1 MGNENEIDDIPENPE
16 NKNNNRFLKRNVR
29 KSDLTQEEI
38 EILKCLSNP
47 KKSYYCLRCE
57 DFPLIS
63 FSIVNEPFDK
73 SKKKKLVELI
83 LLEHDEHIILND
95 KINTAIGIC
104 STSYIEQFKISE
116 IVKEKYIK
124 NTSDDLLP
132 FETLDDFYE
141 FLKVVIKYKDL
152 KEKISFYNLGDTNK
166 NKIFSFFEFILSVGL
181 YGFGTLYE
189 YLNALSIS
197 DYLIFDVLKQYN
209 TGFKMENEDF
219 IYETAN
225 FHLEKVID
233 IIKVNDNNLYAF
245 IIDVKKYDT
254 YYEYPL
260 CGIFLKN
267 LDFKTKGIN
276 SFKYL
281 TYNEKEPPQ
290 KDILVRFKD
299 NIFEKSNYK
308 NIIELETDKYLLL
321 NDSEKNNLIIAFL
334 IGKSNKYHYELIK
347 DMNCLAFLKL
357 KSNKIFILGESN
369 IYLMKYNKN
378 NLEQEKIIYYP
389 MKFIDH
395 NFYYLI
401 YELLN
406 GDVIFTIDYN
416 KFCYINMKTF
426 MIQTVFEY
434 QFKENDFISKFN
446 QLKCKKNYLYCFT
459 LNESFEIN
467 LNNGKIRCLETF
479 YNKYQYIQLD
489 EYYINLVNKYLYILN
504 ENNDNLYEK
513 ELNINC
519 NNGRVIIISEKERLF
534 AILNFNKRDDQMN
547 VNIYKINKNNQ

>member
-245 IIDVKKYDT
+245 IIDVKKYDS

-389 MKFIDH
+389 MKFI
-395 NFYYLI
+395 
-401 YELLN
+401 
-406 GDVIFTIDYN
+406 
-416 KFCYINMKTF
+416 
-426 MIQTVFEY
+426 
-434 QFKENDFISKFN
+434 
-446 QLKCKKNYLYCFT
+446 
-459 LNESFEIN
+459 
-467 LNNGKIRCLETF
+467 
-479 YNKYQYIQLD
+479 
-489 EYYINLVNKYLYILN
+489 
-504 ENNDNLYEK
+504 
-513 ELNINC
+513 
-519 NNGRVIIISEKERLF
+519 VIIFI
-534 AILNFNKRDDQMN
+534 I
-547 VNIYKINKNNQ
+547 

>member
-1 MGNENEIDDIPENPE
+1 
-16 NKNNNRFLKRNVR
+16 VR

-459 LNESFEIN
+459 LNESFEVN

>member
-1 MGNENEIDDIPENPE
+1 MGNENESDDIPENPE

-57 DFPLIS
+57 GFPLIS
-63 FSIVNEPFDK
+63 FSIVNDPFDK

-166 NKIFSFFEFILSVGL
+166 NKVFSFFEFILSVGL

-197 DYLIFDVLKQYN
+197 DFLIFDVLKQYN
-209 TGFKMENEDF
+209 TGFKMENDDF

-225 FHLEKVID
+225 FHLDKVID

-245 IIDVKKYDT
+245 IIDVKTYDT
-254 YYEYPL
+254 YYKYPL

-267 LDFKTKGIN
+267 LDFKTKSIS

-290 KDILVRFKD
+290 KDILVKFID

-308 NIIELETDKYLLL
+308 NIIELETNKYLLL
-321 NDSEKNNLIIAFL
+321 NDSESNNLIIASL

-347 DMNCLAFLKL
+347 DMSCLAFLKL

-389 MKFIDH
+389 MKYIDH
-395 NFYYLI
+395 NYYYLI
-401 YELLN
+401 YELSN
-406 GDVIFTIDYN
+406 GDVIFTFDYN
-416 KFCYINMKTF
+416 KFCYFNMKTF

-434 QFKENDFISKFN
+434 KFKENDFISKFN
-446 QLKCKKNYLYCFT
+446 QLKYKKNYLYCFS
-459 LNESFEIN
+459 LNESFEVN
-467 LNNGKIRCLETF
+467 LNNGKIKCFETF
-479 YNKYQYIQLD
+479 YNKYQYIQID

-504 ENNDNLYEK
+504 ENNDNIYEK
-513 ELNINC
+513 ELNIDC
-519 NNGRVIIISEKERLF
+519 NNGRVIIINEKERLF
-534 AILNFNKRDDQMN
+534 AILNFNKRYYQMN